1 MARITRRLPSRS
13 AQAIHVDDTATSPP
27 HLPRT
32 SGQGHDTSQRAGQLR
47 GGGGGSD
54 PKAAPRRPC
63 SRRSRGCA
71 RRRSTLPLRARGGR
85 RTRDDA
91 PRSRRA
97 TTRVDRR
104 GDRARRPHGACARAR
119 AARACG
125 RATRHATPDGGPAD
139 YPPPRRTTPTRT
151 RWIAANASVAATDVA
166 DAPGGAMMHNGD
178 VTIQTAALAPRRT
191 NTRGR
196 RADGGRKE

>member
-97 TTRVDRR
+97 TTRRGAGGRR
-104 GDRARRPHGACARAR
+104 RALTAAATARAGPTARAR
-119 AARACG
+119 AHAPPVRAGG
-125 RATRHATPDGGPAD
+125 RPATPPPTAVPRITPRPAGRH
-139 YPPPRRTTPTRT
+139 PHAPAGSLQTRRWPQPTWPTRLGE
-151 RWIAANASVAATDVA
+151 
-166 DAPGGAMMHNGD
+166 P
-178 VTIQTAALAPRRT
+178 
-191 NTRGR
+191 
-196 RADGGRKE
+196 